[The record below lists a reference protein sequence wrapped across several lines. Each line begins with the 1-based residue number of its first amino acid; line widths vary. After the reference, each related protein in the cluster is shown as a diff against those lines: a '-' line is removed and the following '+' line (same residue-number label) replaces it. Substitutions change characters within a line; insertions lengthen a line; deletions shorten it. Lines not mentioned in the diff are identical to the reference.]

1 MLVKLL
7 GNQEVSQ
14 VECFVIHSIGSLGSF
29 CRNRVVGKGEAGF
42 KEKVKSVGISKSIIL
57 EMPAF
62 LIVHIEAL
70 SPGCISDNRVFISI
84 CASAAAAFIEVAT

>member
-1 MLVKLL
+1 MEIRKFL
-7 GNQEVSQ
+7 SQ

-29 CRNRVVGKGEAGF
+29 RRNRVGRKGGF

>member
-1 MLVKLL
+1 MVVKLL

-29 CRNRVVGKGEAGF
+29 RRNRVGRKGGF

-70 SPGCISDNRVFISI
+70 SPGCISDIACSS
-84 CASAAAAFIEVAT
+84 ASVLQQLLPL

>member
-1 MLVKLL
+1 MGHSV
-7 GNQEVSQ
+7 VS
-14 VECFVIHSIGSLGSF
+14 VEIGW
-29 CRNRVVGKGEAGF
+29 VGKGDGGF